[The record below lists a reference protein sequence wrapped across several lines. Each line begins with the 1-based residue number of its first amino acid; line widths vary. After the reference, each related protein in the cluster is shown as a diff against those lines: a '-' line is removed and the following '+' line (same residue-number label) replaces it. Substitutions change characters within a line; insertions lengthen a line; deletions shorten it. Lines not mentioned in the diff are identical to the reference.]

1 MQSKVFLK
9 YTYVEIR
16 NGTKNKTLKELK
28 KWDSSMWF
36 HSQRLGFLWCFLLD
50 IQGTANSTVKKMMSV
65 MKWEKLNFITRKCT
79 GKLQ

>member
-50 IQGTANSTVKKMMSV
+50 IKGAANSTVNKISI
-65 MKWEKLNFITRKCT
+65 MKGEKLNYITRKCS
-79 GKLQ
+79 GNIQ